1 VKRRSTL
8 SAIGLILVGGCLSDT
23 ESGSASTTSA
33 TTETTASGAATA
45 DTSNESATNDTSTQ
59 ATETMQATPNGPIEP
74 ADGIETAKQGDDSV
88 GIHLEGYD
96 SDEYSEARFFRA
108 TDSDGV
114 PAELSR
120 SQVTS
125 TPQLQNALAY
135 FGPEV
140 EEVSVR
146 MPLSDGYSLSDA
158 LDSYWDSADDAERNA
173 DGDKVYRFEDVR
185 FTVLIVYYD

>member
-45 DTSNESATNDTSTQ
+45 DTSNESTTNDTSTQ